1 MNNPRT
7 GDTRV
12 GNRRSQTF
20 VSITVAATSTT
31 LYQLTVSRTAIIRK
45 AIITNRAGASTQ
57 VIFGETVA
65 AVWTPRFPP
74 LFIPNNQDVE
84 LEEEMIPAFEFTS
97 DIIGRASA
105 AGADPADVQVI
116 LEVEEF
122 D

>member
-1 MNNPRT
+1 
-7 GDTRV
+7 
-12 GNRRSQTF
+12 
-20 VSITVAATSTT
+20 
-31 LYQLTVSRTAIIRK
+31 
-45 AIITNRAGASTQ
+45 
-57 VIFGETVA
+57 VA

-84 LEEEMIPAFEFTS
+84 LEEELIPAFEFTS
-97 DIIGRASA
+97 DIIGRSSA